1 MSQVVHSTSHYTR
14 STIEIWT
21 YPKVSVC
28 YERLPC
34 LRVSHS
40 FVPTLANETRKTDQL
55 ILCPILLIQ
64 NALISVISGIR
75 AFCVSSST
83 LPCEDRPVLGY
94 ILRHC
99 RGNLQMY
106 GAEQRSPIYQPTG
119 VYTRRIPARNH
130 TVILLGTRLLSS
142 TTIRLSRARIS

>member
-1 MSQVVHSTSHYTR
+1 MHLIFNSVTPFPFLLPFLFFVHTTSHYSTH

-34 LRVSHS
+34 FRVSHS
-40 FVPTLANETRKTDQL
+40 FAPTLANETRRTDQL
-55 ILCPILLIQ
+55 ILCPILLNQ
-64 NALISVISGIR
+64 DALISEFSGIK
-75 AFCVSSST
+75 AFYVSRST
-83 LPCEDRPVLGY
+83 LACDDRPVLDY

-106 GAEQRSPIYQPTG
+106 SAEQRSPIYQPTG
-119 VYTRRIPARNH
+119 FLPVAF
-130 TVILLGTRLLSS
+130 LLE
-142 TTIRLSRARIS
+142 IIQ